1 MRTVPL
7 NNNIPF
13 RDMAFNGYGIEL
25 RPVTPCDLPS
35 LRRWRNSPE
44 ISKHMTNS
52 YYISPHQQRIWYESI
67 RARIDQVHWVVWN
80 KEIRTGYASIKGE
93 GPIDSQEKLEVGFY
107 VGDSPVRHGL
117 LGYAI
122 EMLLLDIAFEHMSAS
137 QILGEI
143 VKTNYSA
150 RKLAQQLGY
159 REISE
164 NENFVD
170 VVLDPADYKTA
181 KIKFVRYF
189 SNARCELF
197 G

>member
-1 MRTVPL
+1 M
-7 NNNIPF
+7 
-13 RDMAFNGYGIEL
+13 
-25 RPVTPCDLPS
+25 
-35 LRRWRNSPE
+35 
-44 ISKHMTNS
+44 
-52 YYISPHQQRIWYESI
+52 
-67 RARIDQVHWVVWN
+67 VWN

-93 GPIDSQEKLEVGFY
+93 GPIDSQEKLELGFY

-122 EMLLLDIAFEHMSAS
+122 EMMLLDIAFERLSAS

-159 REISE
+159 CEISE
-164 NENFVD
+164 NKNFVG

-181 KIKFVRYF
+181 KKKFVRYF

>member
-1 MRTVPL
+1 M
-7 NNNIPF
+7 
-13 RDMAFNGYGIEL
+13 
-25 RPVTPCDLPS
+25 
-35 LRRWRNSPE
+35 
-44 ISKHMTNS
+44 
-52 YYISPHQQRIWYESI
+52 
-67 RARIDQVHWVVWN
+67 
-80 KEIRTGYASIKGE
+80 
-93 GPIDSQEKLEVGFY
+93 GFY

-122 EMLLLDIAFEHMSAS
+122 EMMLLDIAFEHLSAS
-137 QILGEI
+137 QIPGKI

-164 NENFVD
+164 NENFVG
-170 VVLDPADYKTA
+170 VLLDPADYKTA
-181 KIKFVRYF
+181 KKKFVRYF

>member
-1 MRTVPL
+1 MDRNPL
-7 NNNIPF
+7 KKKSV
-13 RDMAFNGYGIEL
+13 RDTSLRGYGIEF
-25 RPVTPCDLPS
+25 RPVKPFDLPS

-44 ISKHMTNS
+44 IRKQMNNS
-52 YYISPHQQRIWYESI
+52 NYISPHQQRIWYESI
-67 RARIDQVHWVVWN
+67 RARIDQAHWVVWN

-93 GPIDSQEKLEVGFY
+93 GPIDSQEKLELGFY

-122 EMLLLDIAFEHMSAS
+122 EMMLLDIAFERLSAS

-170 VVLDPADYKTA
+170 IVLDPADYKTA
-181 KIKFVRYF
+181 KKKLVRYF

>member
-1 MRTVPL
+1 M
-7 NNNIPF
+7 IF
-13 RDMAFNGYGIEL
+13 KGYGIKL
-25 RPVTPCDLPS
+25 CPVSPSDLPS
-35 LRRWRNSPE
+35 LRRWRNSPQINE
-44 ISKHMTNS
+44 QMVDTS
-52 YYISPHQQRIWYESI
+52 YITPHQQQLWYERI
-67 RARIDQVHWVVWN
+67 RERVDQAHWVVWY
-80 KEIRTGYASIKGE
+80 KQIRTGYANITNIKGE
-93 GPIDSQEKLEVGFY
+93 GPIDSQEKLEEVGFY

-122 EMLLLDIAFEHMSAS
+122 EMMLLDIAFERLSAS

-164 NENFVD
+164 NENFVG
-170 VVLDPADYKTA
+170 VLLDPADYKTA
-181 KIKFVRYF
+181 KKKFVRYF